1 MPRNLLLALAIQV
14 VFMPLALIG
23 QSCTKP
29 DLESTAEHV
38 KTIQSQLIAFKVRG
52 EMDEEVP
59 APLQSKIRSFKDAL
73 AGLADT
79 ALHCASTSSKLKE
92 FELGL
97 AKLLNANKPVKQE
110 VYDPNKPEQLDQ
122 IYGEDLHVKVTTR
135 DGPPQ
140 LVLVE
145 FRFGIACGYDAMLL
159 AYERRGDMWD
169 RVLRWQ
175 SPDYSAVSGAFGDFF
190 EYVILP
196 PNPADGWRTV
206 VAHGH
211 PWCTSTWSAFDLDV
225 VQPSSA
231 ANAQKVLQHVNRG
244 YIRDEIEPALKIV
257 PEGFQIRL
265 QTAMIDPEITRRI
278 GIYRYRV
285 SGAAIER
292 VQPIANNERDFVDE
306 WLDSPWDE
314 SAHWSAPE
322 NLEAL
327 KATHAKIETER
338 SSTPENMPLR
348 NYGPVRACSDAKTH
362 FQVELDAAWIDSK
375 GKSTPDKSTYF
386 QLQEGKNSFT
396 LLSTSDQPDTRCTG
410 PDIMLK
416 K

>member
-1 MPRNLLLALAIQV
+1 
-14 VFMPLALIG
+14 MPLALFG

-29 DLESTAEHV
+29 DLESTDKHV

-59 APLQSKIRSFKDAL
+59 APLQSKIRSFKNAF
-73 AGLADT
+73 AELADA
-79 ALHCASTSSKLKE
+79 ALHCASTSSKPKE
-92 FELGL
+92 LESTL
-97 AKLLNANKPVKQE
+97 AKLLNANKPVKPE
-110 VYDPNKPEQLDQ
+110 VYDPNEPEKLDQ
-122 IYGEDLHVKVTTR
+122 IYGEDLHVKVTTS
-135 DGPPQ
+135 DDPSQ

-159 AYERRGDMWD
+159 VYEMRSGSWQ

-175 SPDYSAVSGAFGDFF
+175 SPDYPEVSGAFGDFF
-190 EYVILP
+190 EYAILP
-196 PNPADGWRTV
+196 PTAADRWRAV

-231 ANAQKVLQHVNRG
+231 GNEQKVFQHVNRG
-244 YIRDEIEPALKIV
+244 YIRDEIDPALKIV

-265 QTAMIDPEITRRI
+265 QTAMMDPEISRRI

-292 VQPIANNERDFVDE
+292 VQPIANNGRDFVDE

-314 SAHWSAPE
+314 SARWSARE

-327 KATHAKIETER
+327 KATHAGIDAER
-338 SSTPENMPLR
+338 SSSADNSPLR
-348 NYGPVRACSDAKTH
+348 NYGPVRACSDEKTH

-386 QLQEGKNSFT
+386 QIQGGKNSFT
-396 LLSTSDQPDTRCTG
+396 LISATDQPDTRCTG